1 MKSIFDY
8 KKKYE
13 EAEFNNKRNYLKFQ
27 IINQWMR
34 LRTRGVGLGEFF
46 SDRKIK
52 TISIYGLGELGEL
65 IYEEMT
71 KQADVNVLF
80 AIDRNRIEADNLMV
94 FSLDDIPNAPDAVV
108 ISPVLNI
115 DEIEDKIYEKLGEI
129 PTYTL
134 EEIIYELSRKHG
146 VSSLLWEI

>member
-1 MKSIFDY
+1 M
-8 KKKYE
+8 
-13 EAEFNNKRNYLKFQ
+13 
-27 IINQWMR
+27 
-34 LRTRGVGLGEFF
+34 
-46 SDRKIK
+46 
-52 TISIYGLGELGEL
+52 GEL